1 MNRIISIRELALLG
15 VLIILAAYYFVV
27 QGPVASE
34 TAQLSNQRA
43 DLQNEIDIASAKA
56 MKVKNMQSELDKIYE
71 NADGEPQSLATYSNN
86 KVLLQELNI
95 YMDMAD
101 EFDISFGDETITDSV
116 MRREITIN
124 YKTLSREAAEY
135 IAQLI
140 EDSKNTYL
148 ITGFSTSCDSN
159 ETVWSSTLSL
169 VNYEY
174 VTAEQEAMLNAKK
187 KADGAEGGTEET
199 EDQTS
204 ILESLAN
211 GNN

>member
-15 VLIILAAYYFVV
+15 LLIILAAYYFVV

-34 TAQLSNQRA
+34 TLNLANQRA
-43 DLQNEIDIASAKA
+43 DLQSEIDIASAKA
-56 MKVKNMQSELDKIYE
+56 MQVNKMQSELDIIYE
-71 NADGEPQSLATYSNN
+71 KAGGDPQSLATYSNN
-86 KVLLQELNI
+86 KVLLQELNV

-124 YKTLSREAAEY
+124 YKTQSKEAAEY

-140 EDSKNTYL
+140 EDSRNTYL
-148 ITGFSTSCDSN
+148 ITGFNTSCDEQN
-159 ETVWSSTLSL
+159 TQWSSTLSL

-174 VTAEQEAMLNAKK
+174 VTRKQEAELNAGKNPGSSNAK
-187 KADGAEGGTEET
+187 TAD
-199 EDQTS
+199 DQTS
-204 ILESLAN
+204 VLESLA
-211 GNN
+211 GEVSK